1 MPNVENPFLKNSKL
15 FFERGPDFRGHIYLN
30 SSIYESFLNE
40 KFTEEQKDINYI
52 IDSYL
57 KNRMMNELF
66 NEITPIC
73 LQNEDLN
80 SMFYSIENRS
90 PFLDSNLVNFAF
102 FYPYKF
108 LYKWI
113 FKIYFERL

>member
-1 MPNVENPFLKNSKL
+1 
-15 FFERGPDFRGHIYLN
+15 
-30 SSIYESFLNE
+30 
-40 KFTEEQKDINYI
+40 
-52 IDSYL
+52 
-57 KNRMMNELF
+57 MNELF

-102 FYPYKF
+102 SIPTNFYIKNGYSKYI
-108 LYKWI
+108 LREAMK
-113 FKIYFERL
+113 